1 MSTTSGSL
9 PSSAASEDSVMSL
22 GSDDGN
28 FDNIHVVVRVRPLTR
43 QEEGRKD
50 IQAVRFPAE
59 GQIAEAPRYL
69 FHGLNQTHNER
80 LMWNKRL
87 MYGFR
92 WFACTVL
99 AYGQTGAGKT
109 YTLTGPQS
117 DDLLRPGVRPS
128 PGVVHMAFAYL
139 FNQIKQRKDIEYI
152 VQASYMEIYKEQVLD
167 LLNPSTKPL
176 AVRWSKEKGFYA
188 ENLFSVECEDAGDLE
203 GVLDEGRKNR
213 QVRAHNMNEH
223 SSRSHTILILTLT
236 SEVRDSEDPT
246 HYIRRYGKLFLVDLA
261 GSEKTKKTN
270 SRGETLKEAN
280 NINKSLLVLGNCI
293 SALAD
298 PRKRSSHIPYR
309 DSTLTKLL
317 ADSLG
322 GSGLALMIACVSPSR
337 VNIAE
342 TLNTLRYASRAKR
355 IKTKPMV
362 RMDPREQ
369 LIISLKREV
378 RVLRMENSFL
388 RQQLHLDNGLLTNN
402 KGAAAVRGNVLVD
415 DMKPDELK
423 TMLQQYMNDNESL
436 REENAE
442 LRFTNDLLTRE
453 LERVNKE
460 NERLQK
466 ERTRSAKQTRRP
478 DSITASRAVLGSS
491 DSLIDS
497 NTWNNGAWRSI
508 IDADGEIEYMNNLNN
523 NLTNNGRNLL
533 NRQQQQLTPAKRKVG
548 KSLGDITENQDE
560 NEEKQPVGLR
570 RQRRNSWGSG
580 IPRPVDNSRSSKS
593 PPQHTPTDADA
604 EEMFED
610 RITPESNPTTPG
622 SKLPP
627 LLSMLMPKSRDRK
640 KSGNKSKLKDPID
653 GETSTLAR
661 DLEQV
666 QKAIRGESRASM
678 RPTR

>member
-1 MSTTSGSL
+1 
-9 PSSAASEDSVMSL
+9 
-22 GSDDGN
+22 
-28 FDNIHVVVRVRPLTR
+28 
-43 QEEGRKD
+43 
-50 IQAVRFPAE
+50 
-59 GQIAEAPRYL
+59 
-69 FHGLNQTHNER
+69 
-80 LMWNKRL
+80 
-87 MYGFR
+87 
-92 WFACTVL
+92 
-99 AYGQTGAGKT
+99 
-109 YTLTGPQS
+109 S

-128 PGVVHMAFAYL
+128 PGIVHMAFAYL

-152 VQASYMEIYKEQVLD
+152 VQASYMEIYKEHALD

-176 AVRWSKEKGFYA
+176 PVRWSKEKGFYA
-188 ENLFSVECEDAGDLE
+188 ENLFVVECEDAGDLE

-246 HYIRRYGKLFLVDLA
+246 HYIRRYGKVFLVDLA

-388 RQQLHLDNGLLTNN
+388 RQQV
-402 KGAAAVRGNVLVD
+402 KCYR
-415 DMKPDELK
+415 KF
-423 TMLQQYMNDNESL
+423 YSSL
-436 REENAE
+436 
-442 LRFTNDLLTRE
+442 
-453 LERVNKE
+453 
-460 NERLQK
+460 
-466 ERTRSAKQTRRP
+466 
-478 DSITASRAVLGSS
+478 
-491 DSLIDS
+491 
-497 NTWNNGAWRSI
+497 
-508 IDADGEIEYMNNLNN
+508 
-523 NLTNNGRNLL
+523 
-533 NRQQQQLTPAKRKVG
+533 
-548 KSLGDITENQDE
+548 
-560 NEEKQPVGLR
+560 
-570 RQRRNSWGSG
+570 
-580 IPRPVDNSRSSKS
+580 
-593 PPQHTPTDADA
+593 
-604 EEMFED
+604 
-610 RITPESNPTTPG
+610 
-622 SKLPP
+622 
-627 LLSMLMPKSRDRK
+627 
-640 KSGNKSKLKDPID
+640 
-653 GETSTLAR
+653 
-661 DLEQV
+661 
-666 QKAIRGESRASM
+666 
-678 RPTR
+678 